1 MRWRAARAA
10 RAACGG
16 RARAGARARERA
28 HGGDD
33 GARAA
38 PVVARVSH
46 TGA

>member
-38 PVVARVSH
+38 PAGARASH